1 MSACITDAACRPPF
15 DASPAIA
22 PPCDAA
28 VIGCGNPA
36 RSDDGVGP
44 QVIRALAQAELGPR
58 IRLLDAGT
66 DGMAVMFAA
75 RGCAS
80 LIIVDACRSG
90 AAAGA
95 VFEVPGHELARSY
108 APALTTHDFRWNHA
122 LHAGRMIFRDSFP
135 TDVRVLLIEAQSLD
149 FGLGLSAPVAAPAPL
164 VARRIENML
173 RAPDPGPEPVAM
185 SKMAEPT

>member
-1 MSACITDAACRPPF
+1 VSACIADAASRPPL
-15 DASPAIA
+15 DTSSTTA
-22 PPCDAA
+22 PSCDAA

-44 QVIRALAQAELGPR
+44 QVIRALAQAKLGPR

-75 RGCAS
+75 RGCEK

-95 VFEVPGHELARSY
+95 VFEVPGGELARSY

-135 TDVRVLLIEAQSLD
+135 DDVLVLLIEAQSVD
-149 FGLGLSAPVAAPAPL
+149 FGIGLSAPVAAAATI
-164 VARRIENML
+164 VARRIQNIL
-173 RAPDPGPEPVAM
+173 RARDRGRSAPR
-185 SKMAEPT
+185 